1 MHARILLTFESGLWP
16 NLNQSSFGWL
26 SLWLHLYIYINLKTH
41 THTHTHKLRGGEEEG
56 GGRDVSSVKSEDFKE
71 TAFGGMSDWYL
82 GRSQIRQA

>member
-26 SLWLHLYIYINLKTH
+26 SLWLHVYIYINLKTH
-41 THTHTHKLRGGEEEG
+41 THTQTERWGGGG